1 MLITALGIIKSRLLH
16 PAINRR
22 YYGHEQH
29 YSPDLSKNFSKL
41 FPYDFR
47 IQTKLRL
54 PQRSSSFPVSYFP
67 FLLRQLHRGVPQLFA
82 DWNALRLHAQR
93 RVGSVIMKTIMN
105 AIPNTI
111 TNTITHLS
119 RFFASRLRSRYSIN
133 PRSGW
138 IYYSNFRVV
147 TGCRTVCSVSHPRTF
162 SAYSAKRGGL
172 TSRYGDSY
180 A

>member
-1 MLITALGIIKSRLLH
+1 VLITALGIIKSRLLH

-54 PQRSSSFPVSYFP
+54 PQRSSSFLFSYFP
-67 FLLRQLHRGVPQLFA
+67 FRLRQLCFGVPQLFA

-93 RVGSVIMKTIMN
+93 LVGSVIMKTIMN
-105 AIPNTI
+105 VIPNTI
-111 TNTITHLS
+111 THLA
-119 RFFASRLRSRYSIN
+119 RFFASRGRSRYLIN

-138 IYYSNFRVV
+138 IYSSNFRIFAN
-147 TGCRTVCSVSHPRTF
+147 CRTVCSVSHPRTF
-162 SAYSAKRGGL
+162 STYSAKRGGI
-172 TSRYGDSY
+172 TSRYGNSY
-180 A
+180 I